1 MDTMV
6 ISCPECDK
14 QIRAPVNAAGKKIR
28 CKSCEHV
35 FIVKAPNEGLTK
47 TPNKPPAP
55 DKPAKPDKPAQ
66 PAKPAKPSALDD
78 EEEDP
83 NPYGIEE
90 THETPRCPQCAAEMG
105 EGDIIC
111 LNCGFNTRSRERVA
125 TRKVKD
131 VTGGDKFVW
140 QLPGILA
147 AVGVVLLIGY
157 AFFHFLALPGILV
170 DNWDQ
175 LIEKHS
181 SRIEVLVKESENI
194 DFWKKALI
202 HPGVVVWIFV
212 PVIFACY
219 KLTRFAIKRLIYE
232 SEPPEIE
239 LKG

>member
-1 MDTMV
+1 METIF

-14 QIRAPVNAAGKKIR
+14 QIKAPANAVGKKIR

-35 FIVKAPNEGLTK
+35 FVVKAPNDGLVK
-47 TPNKPPAP
+47 APNKPAPPPAKP
-55 DKPAKPDKPAQ
+55 AKSDKPAS
-66 PAKPAKPSALDD
+66 PAKPAKPSSPADD
-78 EEEDP
+78 EDDP
-83 NPYGIEE
+83 NPYGVAQIYEV
-90 THETPRCPQCAAEMG
+90 PRCPQCAHEME
-105 EGDIIC
+105 EGAILC
-111 LNCGFNTRSRERVA
+111 LGCGFNTRTRERVG

-157 AFFHFLALPGILV
+157 AFFHFFALPGILV

-175 LIEKHS
+175 LIDKHS
-181 SRIEVLVKESENI
+181 SRIEVLKKEEDI
-194 DFWKKALI
+194 DLWKGALI

-212 PVIFACY
+212 PIIFGCY
-219 KLTRFAIKRLIYE
+219 RLTRFAIKRLIYE

-239 LKG
+239 VK